1 MWQKKNIYD
10 KMVLYLRGEYIMND
24 KKILIVDDEKPIVD
38 ILDFNL
44 SKEGFVTYAAYDG
57 EEAISTALNV
67 KPDLIIL
74 DLMLPKIDGFN
85 VCKEIRKS
93 LNCPIIMLTAKEE
106 VVDKIIGLE
115 LGADDYMT
123 KPFSIREVI
132 ARVKANLRKYAVP
145 EVEEQKKQVKGKIKI
160 KDMTVDPERY
170 IAVVGSKVIDL
181 TIKEFELLKLLS
193 SEPNQVFTREQILRS
208 VWGYDFYG
216 DARTVDVT
224 IRRLR
229 EKIEKNPADPEYVQT
244 KRGMGYFVS
253 N

>member
-1 MWQKKNIYD
+1 MDCKK
-10 KMVLYLRGEYIMND
+10 V
-24 KKILIVDDEKPIVD
+24 LIVDDEKPIVD

-44 SKEGFVTYAAYDG
+44 TKEGFETTAVFDG
-57 EEAISTALNV
+57 EEAIRVALEI
-67 KPDLIIL
+67 KPDLILL

-85 VCKEIRKS
+85 VCKELRKH
-93 LNCPIIMLTAKEE
+93 LTCPIIMITAKEE

-115 LGADDYMT
+115 LGADDYIT

-132 ARVKANLRKYAVP
+132 ARVKANLRIHVLP
-145 EVEEQKKQVKGKIKI
+145 EDSEEAKSEKSKIKI
-160 KDMTVDPERY
+160 KDMIIDPERY
-170 IAVVGSKVIDL
+170 IAIINNKIIDL
-181 TIKEFELLKLLS
+181 TIKEFELLKMLS
-193 SEPNQVFTREQILRS
+193 SAPNQVFTREQLLRG

-229 EKIEKNPADPEYVQT
+229 EKIEKNTADPQYVQT

>member
-1 MWQKKNIYD
+1 
-10 KMVLYLRGEYIMND
+10 MNE

-44 SKEGFVTYAAYDG
+44 SKEGFTTFSAYDG
-57 EEAISTALNV
+57 EEAISTALSV
-67 KPDLIIL
+67 KPDLILL

-85 VCKEIRKS
+85 VCKELRKH
-93 LNCPIIMLTAKEE
+93 LTCPIIMLTAKDE

-132 ARVKANLRKYAVP
+132 ARVKANLRKHVLPMP
-145 EVEEQKKQVKGKIKI
+145 EQEKTNSKGKIKI
-160 KDMTVDPERY
+160 KGMTIDPERY
-170 IAVVGSKVIDL
+170 IAVIGSKVIDL

-193 SEPNQVFTREQILRS
+193 SQPNQVFTREQILRG

-244 KRGMGYFVS
+244 KRGIGYYVS

>member
-1 MWQKKNIYD
+1 
-10 KMVLYLRGEYIMND
+10 MNER
-24 KKILIVDDEKPIVD
+24 KILIVDDEKPIVD

-44 SKEGFVTYAAYDG
+44 SKEGFQTFVAYDG
-57 EEAISTALNV
+57 EEAIAKALEI
-67 KPDLIIL
+67 KPDLILL

-85 VCKEIRKS
+85 VCKELRRH
-93 LNCPIIMLTAKEE
+93 LTCPIIMLTAKEE

-132 ARVKANLRKYAVP
+132 ARVKANLRKHVLP
-145 EVEEQKKQVKGKIKI
+145 EDEESKKTSKNKMKI
-160 KDMTVDPERY
+160 KDMVIDPERY
-170 IAVVGSKVIDL
+170 IAIIGSKVIDL

-229 EKIEKNPADPEYVQT
+229 EKIEKNSAEPEYVQT

>member
-1 MWQKKNIYD
+1 M
-10 KMVLYLRGEYIMND
+10 KM
-24 KKILIVDDEKPIVD
+24 ILIVEDNTD
-38 ILDFNL
+38 INNMIYDYLCKKQFECVQAFSGTEALLYLNSSDF
-44 SKEGFVTYAAYDG
+44 D
-57 EEAISTALNV
+57 I
-67 KPDLIIL
+67 IIL

-85 VCKEIRKS
+85 VCKELRKH
-93 LNCPIIMLTAKEE
+93 LTCPIIMLTAKEE

-132 ARVKANLRKYAVP
+132 ARVKANLRKHVLP
-145 EVEEQKKQVKGKIKI
+145 ETEEEKKSSKNKIKI
-160 KDMTVDPERY
+160 KDMTIDPERY
-170 IAVVGSKVIDL
+170 IAIVGSKVIDL

>member
-1 MWQKKNIYD
+1 
-10 KMVLYLRGEYIMND
+10 MNE

-44 SKEGFVTYAAYDG
+44 SKEGFATFSAYDG
-57 EEAISTALNV
+57 EEAISTALSV
-67 KPDLIIL
+67 KPDLILL

-85 VCKEIRKS
+85 VCKELRKH
-93 LNCPIIMLTAKEE
+93 LTCPIIMLTAKDE

-132 ARVKANLRKYAVP
+132 ARVKANLRKHVLPMP
-145 EVEEQKKQVKGKIKI
+145 EQEKPNSKGKIKI
-160 KDMTVDPERY
+160 KGMTIDPERY
-170 IAVVGSKVIDL
+170 IAVIGSKVIDL

-193 SEPNQVFTREQILRS
+193 SQPNQVFTREQILRS

-244 KRGMGYFVS
+244 KRGMGYYVS

>member
-1 MWQKKNIYD
+1 
-10 KMVLYLRGEYIMND
+10 MNE

-44 SKEGFVTYAAYDG
+44 TKEGFQTTAVYDG
-57 EEAISTALNV
+57 EEAIRVALEL
-67 KPDLIIL
+67 KPDLILL

-85 VCKEIRKS
+85 VCKELRKH
-93 LNCPIIMLTAKEE
+93 LTCPIIMLTAKEE

-132 ARVKANLRKYAVP
+132 ARVKANLRKHVLP
-145 EVEEQKKQVKGKIKI
+145 EDEEEKKSSKNKIKI
-160 KDMTVDPERY
+160 KDMIIDPERY
-170 IAVVGSKVIDL
+170 IAIIGDKTIDL
-181 TIKEFELLKLLS
+181 TIKEFELLKMLS
-193 SEPNQVFTREQILRS
+193 SAPNQVFTREQILRG

-224 IRRLR
+224 VRRLR
-229 EKIEKNPADPEYVQT
+229 EKIEKSTADPQYVQT
-244 KRGMGYFVS
+244 KRGMGYYVS

>member
-1 MWQKKNIYD
+1 
-10 KMVLYLRGEYIMND
+10 MNE

-44 SKEGFVTYAAYDG
+44 SKEGFATFSAYDG
-57 EEAISTALNV
+57 EEAISTALSV
-67 KPDLIIL
+67 KPDLILL

-85 VCKEIRKS
+85 VCKELRKH
-93 LNCPIIMLTAKEE
+93 LTCPIIMLTAKDE

-132 ARVKANLRKYAVP
+132 ARVKANLRKHVLPTP
-145 EVEEQKKQVKGKIKI
+145 EAEKSTTKGKLKI
-160 KDMTVDPERY
+160 KDMTIDPERY
-170 IAVVGSKVIDL
+170 IAVIGSKVIDL

-193 SEPNQVFTREQILRS
+193 SQPNQVFTREQILRS

-244 KRGMGYFVS
+244 KRGMGYYVS

>member
-1 MWQKKNIYD
+1 
-10 KMVLYLRGEYIMND
+10 
-24 KKILIVDDEKPIVD
+24 
-38 ILDFNL
+38 
-44 SKEGFVTYAAYDG
+44 
-57 EEAISTALNV
+57 
-67 KPDLIIL
+67 
-74 DLMLPKIDGFN
+74 MLPKIDGFN
-85 VCKEIRKS
+85 VCKELRKH
-93 LNCPIIMLTAKEE
+93 LTCPIIMLTAKEE

-132 ARVKANLRKYAVP
+132 ARVKANLRKHVLP
-145 EVEEQKKQVKGKIKI
+145 ETEEEKKSSKNKIKI
-160 KDMTVDPERY
+160 KDMTIDPERY
-170 IAVVGSKVIDL
+170 IAIVGSKVIDL

>member
-1 MWQKKNIYD
+1 
-10 KMVLYLRGEYIMND
+10 MND

-38 ILDFNL
+38 ILKFNL
-44 SKEGFVTYAAYDG
+44 EKEGFITTVAYDG
-57 EEAISTALNV
+57 EEAIKLALSVN
-67 KPDLIIL
+67 PDLILL

-85 VCKEIRKS
+85 VCKELRKS
-93 LNCPIIMLTAKEE
+93 LVCPIIMLSAKEE

-132 ARVKANLRKYAVP
+132 ARIKANLRKHVLP
-145 EVEEQKKQVKGKIKI
+145 ETEDEKNSSKSKIKI
-160 KDMTVDPERY
+160 KDMIIDPERY
-170 IAVVGSKVIDL
+170 IAIVGSKTIDF
-181 TIKEFELLKLLS
+181 TIKEFELLKMLS
-193 SEPNQVFTREQILRS
+193 SAPNQVFTREQILRG

-224 IRRLR
+224 VRRLR
-229 EKIEKNPADPEYVQT
+229 EKIEKNSAEPQYVQT
-244 KRGMGYFVS
+244 KRGMGYYVS

>member
-1 MWQKKNIYD
+1 
-10 KMVLYLRGEYIMND
+10 MNE

-44 SKEGFVTYAAYDG
+44 SKEGYATIVAYDG
-57 EEAISTALNV
+57 EEAIEKALEV
-67 KPDLIIL
+67 KPDLILL
-74 DLMLPKIDGFN
+74 DLMLPKVDGFN
-85 VCKEIRKS
+85 VCKELRKH
-93 LNCPIIMLTAKEE
+93 LTCPIIMLTAKEE

-132 ARVKANLRKYAVP
+132 ARIKANLRKHVLP
-145 EVEEQKKQVKGKIKI
+145 VTEEEKKSAKNKMKI
-160 KDMTVDPERY
+160 KDMVIDPERY
-170 IAVVGSKVIDL
+170 IAIVGSKVIDL

-229 EKIEKNPADPEYVQT
+229 EKIEKNPAEPEYVQT
-244 KRGMGYFVS
+244 KRGIGYFIS

>member
-1 MWQKKNIYD
+1 
-10 KMVLYLRGEYIMND
+10 MNE

-38 ILDFNL
+38 ILKFNL
-44 SKEGFVTYAAYDG
+44 EKEGFSTAVAYDG
-57 EEAISTALNV
+57 EEAINLALSI
-67 KPDLIIL
+67 KPDLILL

-85 VCKEIRKS
+85 VCRELRKN
-93 LNCPIIMLTAKEE
+93 LVCPIIMLTAKEE

-132 ARVKANLRKYAVP
+132 ARVKANLRKHVLP
-145 EVEEQKKQVKGKIKI
+145 ETEESKKKLSGKIKI
-160 KDMTVDPERY
+160 KDMVIDSEKY
-170 IAVVGSKVIDL
+170 IAIIGPKKIDL
-181 TIKEFELLKLLS
+181 TVKEFELLKMLS
-193 SEPNQVFTREQILRS
+193 SEPDQVFTREQILKG

-229 EKIEKNPADPEYVQT
+229 EKIEKNPADPQYIQT
-244 KRGMGYFVS
+244 KRGMGYYIS
-253 N
+253 E